1 MQESAHN
8 PHIQTTQNNHLSV
21 ITGAVLLVLVVGG
34 GLYYI
39 STQNKASISALKE
52 IVSSAPAKP
61 HDTNTGLPPPVV
73 PNDWKTYR
81 NQEFS
86 YSIMYPDTI
95 DIANNGMNSISMTRK
110 TENADAITTSSM
122 YIGVIPHG
130 FVSEGGQIYNYN
142 TKETTTLLN
151 MKVGET
157 KSLREDAASAEIKK
171 AFSYTRLTN
180 RTISGVSA
188 TAYVNH
194 SPWEFPKGMKEYRYY
209 VEQNNHTYMIGAYV
223 AVDNKKGA
231 ITEQEFLQI
240 VSSFRFL

>member
-1 MQESAHN
+1 MEKSAHN
-8 PHIQTTQNNHLSV
+8 PPVQTTHHNHLPV
-21 ITGAVLLVLVVGG
+21 ITGAVLFVLVVGG

-39 STQNKASISALKE
+39 STQNKASIYTLKE
-52 IVSSAPAKP
+52 IISSAPAKP

-73 PNDWKTYR
+73 PSDWKTYR

-86 YSIMYPDTI
+86 YSVIYPDTM
-95 DIANNGMNSISMTRK
+95 DIANNGMNSITMNRK
-110 TENADAITTSSM
+110 TENPDAVTTSSI
-122 YIGVIPHG
+122 YISVIPHG

-157 KSLREDAASAEIKK
+157 KSLREDAASTEIMK

-188 TAYVNH
+188 NAYVNN

-223 AVDNKKGA
+223 AADNKKGA
-231 ITEQEFLQI
+231 IVEQEFLQI